1 MSVMSLASVSS
12 QHDLIDDVTA
22 CLKAGKS
29 VRRDIGTT
37 GRLHIDRPL
46 PFLCFHIA
54 GGTKD
59 LAARDIVSANA
70 SYLIANTLDEAVPF
84 IHAVG
89 NVMRKTFGAFMLL
102 DIGELEHDVLLA
114 DDSPYLPH
122 FDVCVSASKEPE
134 MHSAMEAFIKA
145 VCGVEVL
152 FRTPRITA
160 PRPED
165 DPKLKLRKAGI
176 DLPCIT
182 VRYAPIYRQPESG
195 AFYPDLRERLIAN
208 ISDAGLQAF
217 AAYASRTGALET
229 ASHRALG
236 RKAFVDTVR
245 RADKA
250 IDEIA
255 SSFDFLL
262 AVTPINAAQ
271 AFKNFEKSG
280 FEREPHFLYRPLAV
294 DVEAQKRRLYSVA
307 FEHME
312 DPVLYR
318 LYREKQQEAD
328 LQLTMLQSLNTTRFT
343 DFSRALYGPVEASL
357 HSLAQDVLSH
367 CKQSDET
374 DDIAMAD
381 AYEVAKNART
391 MITAY
396 QDASPEFSA
405 RVEIRDDLP
414 PGLMVTGSKLLV
426 SRNTVM
432 ERRRIDALL
441 SHEIGVHL
449 LTYFNGSAQGLRLF
463 RTGLSGYEGVQE
475 GLAVLAEYLSG
486 GMTRERLRLIAARV
500 LACAA
505 MLDGA
510 SFSETFR
517 LMTKSHGLSVASAF
531 NLTLRVYRGG
541 GLSKDAIYLRGLAQI
556 VSHLRNGGAL
566 DPFWMGKIAA
576 AHFPVMQ
583 ELAQR
588 GLLRSPNIYPTFL
601 SEDGAQKRL
610 DDIRSGLPISDMAN
624 L

>member
-1 MSVMSLASVSS
+1 MSVIPLAG
-12 QHDLIDDVTA
+12 HTGHNDLLDDITT

-46 PFLCFHIA
+46 PFLCLHIA

-70 SYLIANTLDEAVPF
+70 AYLIANTLHEAAPF
-84 IHAVG
+84 IRAVG
-89 NVMRKTFGAFMLL
+89 DVMHKTFGAFMLL
-102 DIGELEHDVLLA
+102 DIGELEHDILLA

-122 FDVCVSASKEPE
+122 FDVCVSASREPE
-134 MHSAMEAFIKA
+134 MHVAMEAFIKA
-145 VCGVEVL
+145 VCGAEVL

-165 DPKLKLRKAGI
+165 DQQAKLRKAGI
-176 DLPCIT
+176 NFPCIT

-236 RKAFVDTVR
+236 RKAFVDAVR
-245 RADKA
+245 HADKA
-250 IDEIA
+250 IDEIV

-271 AFKNFEKSG
+271 AFKDFEKSG
-280 FEREPHFLYRPLAV
+280 FEREPYFLYRPLAV
-294 DVEAQKRRLYSVA
+294 DVEAQKRRLYSVS

-328 LQLTMLQSLNTTRFT
+328 LQLTMLQSLNTHRFA
-343 DFSRALYGPVEASL
+343 DFSRALYGPVESSL
-357 HSLAQDVLSH
+357 HALAQDVLTH
-367 CKQSDET
+367 CQQGVDT
-374 DDIAMAD
+374 DDIPMAD
-381 AYEVAKNART
+381 CYEVANNART
-391 MITAY
+391 MIVAY
-396 QDASPEFSA
+396 QHVSPEFSA

-475 GLAVLAEYLSG
+475 GLAVLAEYLAG

-505 MLDGA
+505 MMDGA
-510 SFSETFR
+510 SFSETFH
-517 LMTKSHGLSVASAF
+517 LMTRTHGLSDAAAF

-541 GLSKDAIYLRGLAQI
+541 GLSKDAIYLRGLAQV
-556 VSHLRNGGAL
+556 VSHLRDGGSL

-588 GLLRSPNIYPTFL
+588 GLLRSPDIHPAFL
-601 SEDGAQKRL
+601 ADISAQKRL
-610 DDIRSGLPISDMAN
+610 DDIRAGLPISNMAN